1 MDSVS
6 VNDMKVPG
14 AVEISPGRLSV
25 VEGIGRKAHKE
36 YAFPLRF
43 EIAAILVCRQG
54 FVRLVLND
62 QPITFRS
69 GEMLFINPDSVLEQF
84 EDKNGDCDIT
94 LIMIAEAERFRSVVI
109 DRHLWDLMLY
119 LRRRP
124 VIRLGK
130 DDLELADVYKR
141 LIELLLKS
149 SFICFI
155 VEDSGIG
162 VPPED
167 AERIFEHFVQLDD
180 YREGTGT
187 GLTLAR
193 SLSRRLGGDVILD
206 TSYTFGTRF
215 IFSLPLLAD

>member
-1 MDSVS
+1 M
-6 VNDMKVPG
+6 
-14 AVEISPGRLSV
+14 
-25 VEGIGRKAHKE
+25 
-36 YAFPLRF
+36 
-43 EIAAILVCRQG
+43 
-54 FVRLVLND
+54 
-62 QPITFRS
+62 
-69 GEMLFINPDSVLEQF
+69 
-84 EDKNGDCDIT
+84 
-94 LIMIAEAERFRSVVI
+94 
-109 DRHLWDLMLY
+109 
-119 LRRRP
+119 
-124 VIRLGK
+124 
-130 DDLELADVYKR
+130 
-141 LIELLLKS
+141 LKS